1 MTQIQSFAVT
11 LAAYA
16 LVVGGLFMLFGP
28 WAFVGTGV
36 LLLAYVLFLVDVKE

>member
-1 MTQIQSFAVT
+1 MTRIQYLAVT

-36 LLLAYVLFLVDVKE
+36 VLLAYVLFLVDVKE